1 MGEPILCLL
10 CWLVLAAPG
19 PLTVLGAPPR
29 AADAVAVAS
38 SGALPGAPPGTPP
51 SAWPSLTPSG
61 FRELPMRVSDA
72 DWRPLQDWTDAR
84 LEAALRRSVEAK
96 PTWKRL
102 VQQQRLAVGLVDLSR
117 PDSIRFAAINGDSM
131 MYAASLP
138 KIGILLAAYEA
149 FEDGSLADTTEIQ
162 DELTAMIRV
171 SSNAAATAMIDRL
184 SLEKIEAVLTDKRY
198 ELYDQAHGG
207 GIWVGKRFA
216 KQGARIGDPLDN
228 ISHAATASQVC
239 RFYYLLATGRVITP
253 ERSREILD
261 HLSQPGLNHKFVG
274 VLHRRAPRALL
285 FRKSGT
291 WQRWHSDSVLVWGP
305 TWRQYI
311 LVGLVESESGE
322 AILRELVGSV
332 EAVLKPPSAV
342 AMR

>member
-1 MGEPILCLL
+1 
-10 CWLVLAAPG
+10 
-19 PLTVLGAPPR
+19 
-29 AADAVAVAS
+29 
-38 SGALPGAPPGTPP
+38 
-51 SAWPSLTPSG
+51 
-61 FRELPMRVSDA
+61 MRVSDA
-72 DWRPLQDWTDAR
+72 DWRPLEQWADPK
-84 LEAALRRSVEAK
+84 LEAALRRAIEAK
-96 PTWKRL
+96 PAWKRL
-102 VQQQRLAVGLVDLSR
+102 AQQRQLAVGLVDLSN
-117 PDSIRFAAINGDSM
+117 PTSVRFAAVNGDSM

-149 FEDGSLADTTEIQ
+149 FEDGSLEDTPEIQ
-162 DELTAMIRV
+162 EELTAMIRV

-216 KQGARIGDPLDN
+216 KQGERIGDPLAN

-239 RFYYLLATGRVITP
+239 RFYYLLATGRVISP

-261 HLSQPGLNHKFVG
+261 HLSHPGLNHKFVG
-274 VLHRRAPRALL
+274 ILHRRAPRALL

-322 AILRELVGSV
+322 TILRELVGSV
-332 EAVLKPPSAV
+332 EGVLKPPPPAV
-342 AMR
+342 MH